1 MAPVAGGTRD
11 GIETARLWL
20 APLRPAFLRASLAG
34 RAAEAEALLGARLP
48 DAWAELEPVLRLR
61 LRQLEQKPGIEPWLT
76 RAVVLADEA
85 RVVGVAGFHGPP
97 GGEWLRAFAP
107 GGVEFG
113 YTIFPPDR
121 RRGFAAEA
129 SRGLMDWAAGVH
141 GVQRFLLS
149 IAPDNAISARLA
161 AGLGFRRAG
170 EWVHEQRGL
179 EHVYV
184 RALEEP

>member
-1 MAPVAGGTRD
+1 MAGGTRD
-11 GIETARLWL
+11 GIETARLRL
-20 APLRPAFLRASLAG
+20 AALSPAFLRAALAG
-34 RAAEAEALLGARLP
+34 RAAEAEALLGARIP
-48 DAWAELEPVLRLR
+48 EAWSELEPVLRLR
-61 LRQLEQKPGIEPWLT
+61 LRQLDEAPGLAPWLT
-76 RAVVLADEA
+76 RVVVLAREA

-121 RRGFAAEA
+121 RRGYAAEA
-129 SRGLMDWAAGVH
+129 SRGLMDWAESVH
-141 GVQRFLLS
+141 GVRRFLLS

-170 EWVHEQRGL
+170 QWVHEQRGL

-184 RALEEP
+184 HDAHAS